1 LRLTLLGTQGWI
13 PTPERA
19 TTCLAVDDGP
29 LLLIFDAGTGL
40 GRLLRP
46 PASELIAGARE
57 IHLFL
62 THYHLDHVCG
72 LAYLPAIFAGH
83 TLTVHVP
90 DASLN
95 GVDPQRG
102 VPELIRKPYNPRGW
116 YEQSGLVLATLHEGV
131 NQVAGHELRLRAQCH
146 PDTTV
151 AYRLDDHVV
160 LATDTV
166 ADPQTAT
173 FARGAEVL
181 LHEAWIDGVEE
192 RDPDAQDLVR
202 TAYLAHSSARQAAAL
217 AAQAGVGEL
226 ILMHLNPLRRDD
238 YYAQMQASA
247 REIFASSSIYPDLH
261 ERVLGAQAG
270 PIAAAGP

>member
-1 LRLTLLGTQGWI
+1 MRLTLLGTQGWI
-13 PTPERA
+13 PTPRRE

-29 LLLIFDAGTGL
+29 LLFIFDAGTGL

-46 PASELIAGARE
+46 PASKLIAGAAE

-72 LAYLPAIFAGH
+72 LAYLPAIFAGR

-90 DASLN
+90 DAALN
-95 GVDPQRG
+95 GVEPQRG
-102 VPELIRKPYNPRGW
+102 VPELIRKPYNPRAW
-116 YEQSGLVLATLHEGV
+116 HEQPGLVLATLHEGV

-151 AYRLDDHVV
+151 AYRLDDRFV

-166 ADPQTAT
+166 ADPQTAI

-181 LHEAWIDGVEE
+181 LHESWIDGVEE
-192 RDPDAQDLVR
+192 DDPAAQEMVR
-202 TAYLAHSSARQAAAL
+202 TTYQAHSSARQAAAL

-226 ILMHLNPLRRDD
+226 ILMHLNPLRDDD
-238 YYAQMQASA
+238 YYAQMQTAA
-247 REIFASSSIYPDLH
+247 RTIFAPTFIYPDLP
-261 ERVLGAQAG
+261 ERVLGG
-270 PIAAAGP
+270 